1 MLLCLL
7 LINSWLCGIF
17 FPLCLGCY
25 FVASILLVPIKTSMP
40 STFYVFFPAWIFM
53 LAFIFLWG
61 ICLLLCSF
69 ITMQYPQEL
78 RTEQCRRDSIGS
90 FKVSWITVI
99 SIYHNLL
106 STLYSIFYAYKQI
119 SLISSYVEP
128 KCLLMHLLLI
138 FILHCIL
145 CRSQW
150 TRILKTAVS
159 SVCSTPVA
167 DGVGYHCGSSNYL
180 ARKLVFWSAKLLLFL
195 VLQAQ
200 RYQENK
206 VN

>member
-1 MLLCLL
+1 MSL
-7 LINSWLCGIF
+7 
-17 FPLCLGCY
+17 
-25 FVASILLVPIKTSMP
+25 
-40 STFYVFFPAWIFM
+40 FPAWIFM
-53 LAFIFLWG
+53 LAFIFPWG

-78 RTEQCRRDSIGS
+78 RTEQCRRDSMGS
-90 FKVSWITVI
+90 FKVNWITVI
-99 SIYHNLL
+99 NIYHNLL
-106 STLYSIFYAYKQI
+106 SSLYSIFYAYKQI
-119 SLISSYVEP
+119 SFISSYAEP
-128 KCLLMHLLLI
+128 KCLLMHRFLI

-145 CRSQW
+145 CRSQR

-167 DGVGYHCGSSNYL
+167 DGVGYHCDSSNYL
-180 ARKLVFWSAKLLLFL
+180 ARKLVFWSAELLLFL